1 MLQNSPNRQQKMRQ
15 NDRNDSLR
23 HNSFSGGLRGWRLQM
38 WNTLGCSCPLTQL
51 SILEGEPKKVHAK
64 EPRGARKAPLGLPK
78 SEKGI
83 KCTFLKLKTPNFI
96 SKVLMGKELIARGSL
111 GHVSARGP
119 LGAPRGNP

>member
-1 MLQNSPNRQQKMRQ
+1 MLQNSSKGQQKMRQ

-51 SILEGEPKKVHAK
+51 SILEGEPKKNHAK
-64 EPRGARKAPLGLPK
+64 DPRGARKAPLGLQK

-83 KCTFLKLKTPNFI
+83 KSPFLELETANFM
-96 SKVLMGKELIARGSL
+96 SKVSMGQELIA
-111 GHVSARGP
+111 
-119 LGAPRGNP
+119 